1 MERLNE
7 IREWVIQT
15 QLQYDQT
22 LEIMEY
28 TDESKTEIH
37 VKMVKPYLTWFN
49 RKVTEVAEGNIKTDF
64 ALKVMNDY
72 KNNPKNQYFQ
82 CFHWNLPLLKNS
94 KLETESKI

>member
-7 IREWVIQT
+7 IRKWVIET

-28 TDESKTEIH
+28 ADESKAEIH
-37 VKMVKPYLTWFN
+37 VKLVKHCLSWFN
-49 RKVTEVAEGNIKTDF
+49 RNITEVAEGNIKTDF

-72 KNNPKNQYFQ
+72 KNNPNSMTAKQHEDAWKLRIIN
-82 CFHWNLPLLKNS
+82 NMKLK
-94 KLETESKI
+94 

>member
-1 MERLNE
+1 MEILNE

-37 VKMVKPYLTWFN
+37 VKMVKPCTGFYDGYTDIQD
-49 RKVTEVAEGNIKTDF
+49 GNVKTDF
-64 ALKVMNDY
+64 VLKVMNDY
-72 KNNPKNQYFQ
+72 KNNPNSMTAKQHEYA
-82 CFHWNLPLLKNS
+82 LKLRIINNM
-94 KLETESKI
+94 KLK

>member
-49 RKVTEVAEGNIKTDF
+49 RNVTEVAEGNIKTDF

-72 KNNPKNQYFQ
+72 KNNPNSMTAKQHEYA
-82 CFHWNLPLLKNS
+82 LKLRIINNM
-94 KLETESKI
+94 KWK

>member
-72 KNNPKNQYFQ
+72 KNNPNSMTEKQHEYA
-82 CFHWNLPLLKNS
+82 LKLRIINNM
-94 KLETESKI
+94 KWK

>member
-49 RKVTEVAEGNIKTDF
+49 RKVTEIAEGNIKTDF

-72 KNNPKNQYFQ
+72 KNNPNSMTAKQHEYA
-82 CFHWNLPLLKNS
+82 LKLRIINNM
-94 KLETESKI
+94 KWK

>member
-1 MERLNE
+1 MEILNE

-37 VKMVKPYLTWFN
+37 VKMVKPCLTWFN

-72 KNNPKNQYFQ
+72 KNNPNSMTAKQHEYA
-82 CFHWNLPLLKNS
+82 LKLRIINNM
-94 KLETESKI
+94 KLK

>member
-72 KNNPKNQYFQ
+72 KNNP
-82 CFHWNLPLLKNS
+82 NS
-94 KLETESKI
+94 MTAKQHEDAWKLRIINNMKWK

>member
-37 VKMVKPYLTWFN
+37 VKMVKPCTGFYDGYTDIQD
-49 RKVTEVAEGNIKTDF
+49 GNVKTDF
-64 ALKVMNDY
+64 VLKVMNDY
-72 KNNPKNQYFQ
+72 KNNPNSMTAKQHEYA
-82 CFHWNLPLLKNS
+82 LKLRIINNM
-94 KLETESKI
+94 KLK

>member
-7 IREWVIQT
+7 IRKWFIET

-49 RKVTEVAEGNIKTDF
+49 RNVTEVAEVNIKTDF

-72 KNNPKNQYFQ
+72 KNNPNSMTAKQHEYA
-82 CFHWNLPLLKNS
+82 LKLRIINNM
-94 KLETESKI
+94 KWK